1 MKKIYA
7 KDLQPGSL
15 IYSHRTNQ
23 AMFVISNSCTENQKT
38 RLTWLPLAGRGE
50 MFSVEISQYNAYIIL

>member
-7 KDLQPGSL
+7 KDLQPGNL
-15 IYSHRTNQ
+15 IYSQRTKQ
-23 AMFVISNSCTENQKT
+23 AMFIISNSFTENQKT
-38 RLTWLPLAGRGE
+38 RLSWLPLSGRGE